1 MAKLICENRFCNLH
15 FFVVKTCT
23 LSHVIKVITI
33 KAMTHGWITLF
44 TLLIA
49 AVNRHRGK
57 SVCRF
62 IFKFVDILSA
72 AGSNDW
78 PDF

>member
-1 MAKLICENRFCNLH
+1 MKIGSVISISL
-15 FFVVKTCT
+15 VDKTCT

-44 TLLIA
+44 TLLIAA

>member
-1 MAKLICENRFCNLH
+1 MKIGSVISISL
-15 FFVVKTCT
+15 VDKTCT
-23 LSHVIKVITI
+23 LSHVIKVLTI
-33 KAMTHGWITLF
+33 KAMTQRWITLF

-49 AVNRHRGK
+49 AVNVHRGK

-62 IFKFVDILSA
+62 AFKFVDILSA

-78 PDF
+78 PYF